1 MAWNCSVAW
10 RVGIA
15 VGSNAGCRVET
26 MPVVIDGYNLLHAA
40 RGMEGGSQLGRR
52 QLCEM
57 VAAWSRN
64 TGEPVVLVFDG
75 AAPSDALAS
84 QLHAE
89 GVDVVYSGVGRSA
102 DEVIN
107 EQVRASSAPRRLM
120 VVSTDR
126 DIRQAARR
134 RRCRYATSSEFL
146 ELMVRVLSRPPR
158 VPSEPPE
165 KRKGTPPDEVD
176 DWLRR
181 FGFDPEEESGHE
193 PQW

>member
-1 MAWNCSVAW
+1 
-10 RVGIA
+10 
-15 VGSNAGCRVET
+15 

-40 RGMEGGSQLGRR
+40 RGVEGCSQLGRR

-57 VAAWSRN
+57 VASWSQRV
-64 TGEPVVLVFDG
+64 GEPVLLVFDG
-75 AAPSDALAS
+75 VAPSDALAG

-89 GVDVVYSGVGRSA
+89 GVDVLYSGAGRSA
-102 DEVIN
+102 DEVIG
-107 EQVRASSAPRRLM
+107 EQIRASSSPRRLI

-126 DIRQAARR
+126 AIRQAARR
-134 RRCRYATSSEFL
+134 RRCRHATSAEFL

-193 PQW
+193 PHW

>member
-1 MAWNCSVAW
+1 
-10 RVGIA
+10 VGIA
-15 VGSNAGCRVET
+15 VGSSAGCPVET

-40 RGMEGGSQLGRR
+40 RGVEGGSQLGRR

-57 VAAWSRN
+57 AAAWSQKV
-64 TGEPVVLVFDG
+64 GEAVLLVFDG
-75 AAPSDALAS
+75 ATPSDALAS

-89 GVDVVYSGVGRSA
+89 GVDVLYSGAVRSA
-102 DEVIN
+102 DEVIG
-107 EQVRASSAPRRLM
+107 EQIRASSAPRRLM

-126 DIRQAARR
+126 AIRQAARR
-134 RRCRYATSSEFL
+134 RRCRSATSAEFL

-158 VPSEPPE
+158 LPAEPPE

-181 FGFDPEEESGHE
+181 FGFDPEEDAGQD
-193 PQW
+193 PRF